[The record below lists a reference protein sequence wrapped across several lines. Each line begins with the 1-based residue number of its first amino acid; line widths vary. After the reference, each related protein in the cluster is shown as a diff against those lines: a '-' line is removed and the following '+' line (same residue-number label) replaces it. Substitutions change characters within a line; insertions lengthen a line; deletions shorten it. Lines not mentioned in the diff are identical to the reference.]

1 MERLEDQLKL
11 QIIEA
16 LSLDDVS
23 PGEIGDD
30 TPLFGDAFGLDSV
43 DALELVVMMERHHDI
58 KITDIEVGRVAFE
71 SVSSLAKFIREQ

>member
-23 PGEIGDD
+23 PGEIEDD

-71 SVSSLAKFIREQ
+71 SVCSLAKFIREQ

>member
-1 MERLEDQLKL
+1 MERLEDQLKQ

-16 LSLDDVS
+16 LSLDDLS

-30 TPLFGDAFGLDSV
+30 ALLFGDAFGLDSV

-71 SVSSLAKFIREQ
+71 SVATLAQFIRDQ